1 MLQRIFVLIHWVAFG
16 LSLGV
21 KWPGREAD
29 NSAPSG
35 AEIKNP

>member
-1 MLQRIFVLIHWVAFG
+1 MLQSVFVLIHWIVDA

-35 AEIKNP
+35 AEIKNA